1 MNNRK
6 TNKRRTKSFRKN
18 HRRSRKR
25 TIKKRTKKSIAKLNY
40 QSGGVTKQNIKELL
54 KKANTYANK
63 YIQSSGS
70 KSVPNRHVG
79 GISLRNMFKKKDATE
94 APKVET
100 PTVETPTV
108 ETPTVEAPAVE
119 APAVETPIVET
130 PTVEAAPTEAA
141 PSRFSKFKNLIK
153 RKTSR
158 TPKADPIEPDLTATT
173 QTTDDKVMIDK
184 EKDKYVWIRVNVPKE
199 NNVLV
204 QSDTGGTFEETVKNI
219 KNDTN

>member
-63 YIQSSGS
+63 YIQSSGG

-108 ETPTVEAPAVE
+108 ETPTVE
-119 APAVETPIVET
+119 TPTVET
-130 PTVEAAPTEAA
+130 PTVETPTVETPTEAA
-141 PSRFSKFKNLIK
+141 PSRFSKFKNFIK

-158 TPKADPIEPDLTATT
+158 TPKADPIEPDLSATT
-173 QTTDDKVMIDK
+173 QKTDDKVMIDK

-219 KNDTN
+219 KNDIN

>member
-63 YIQSSGS
+63 YIQSSGG

-108 ETPTVEAPAVE
+108 ETPTVEA
-119 APAVETPIVET
+119 
-130 PTVEAAPTEAA
+130 APTEAA
-141 PSRFSKFKNLIK
+141 PPEAAPPVETPTEAEVATSRFSKFKKFIK

-158 TPKADPIEPDLTATT
+158 TPKADPIEPDLSATT
-173 QTTDDKVMIDK
+173 QKTDDKVMIDK